1 MRLGMESLSEIFF
14 SDCMYSELPL
24 KNSDVEHLNPLL
36 TCIDIP
42 FKKFLYT
49 RYYSTITI
57 DILHTSYMEEVFS

>member
-1 MRLGMESLSEIFF
+1 
-14 SDCMYSELPL
+14 MYSELPL

-49 RYYSTITI
+49 RCYSTITI